1 MLDMIY
7 ADVLIEFELM
17 QPHKVVICRMHQ
29 AAWQSKSNK
38 KHKSEAACEKPG
50 TIHSCITR

>member
-1 MLDMIY
+1 MIY